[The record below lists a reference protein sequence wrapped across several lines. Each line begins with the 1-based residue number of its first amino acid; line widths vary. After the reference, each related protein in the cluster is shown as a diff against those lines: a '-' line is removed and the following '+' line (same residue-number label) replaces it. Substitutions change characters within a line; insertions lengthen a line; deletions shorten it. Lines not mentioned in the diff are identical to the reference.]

1 MGAEWPVNIGADLK
15 HKREL
20 TRFDECASRLNR
32 ARTLPLPAPKLAL
45 IVSTGCLSLLDFLNL
60 PDPKPY
66 LKLRSLVKDV
76 FGLKA
81 GAPEVVTCLFLRGT
95 LDPHMRW
102 LMAIL
107 RIWHH
112 ILQMQPMKSDVDEI
126 IEQGRGRLGKG
137 AIHAYRWGT
146 SVSEEGMNA
155 GTTWIPAREQWFIVR
170 KAGAPK
176 RVKNEFRSQKSGDL

>member
-1 MGAEWPVNIGADLK
+1 MSVL
-15 HKREL
+15 
-20 TRFDECASRLNR
+20 FRLNR
-32 ARTLPLPAPKLAL
+32 ARTLPLSPPKLAL

-60 PDPKPY
+60 PEPKPY

-95 LDPHMRW
+95 LDPQMRW

-112 ILQMQPMKSDVDEI
+112 IMQLHPTKSDVDEI
-126 IEQGRGRLGKG
+126 IEQGKGRLGKG
-137 AIHAYRWGT
+137 AIYAYRWGI
-146 SVSEEGMNA
+146 SVTEEGFDA
-155 GTTWIPAREQWFIVR
+155 GARWIPSREQWFIVR
-170 KAGAPK
+170 KALMQHPK
-176 RVKNEFRSQKSGDL
+176 A